1 MAASAVIASTAATVV
16 SATAGGPPSPMSATA
31 KVPAAARDATTR
43 PRRLTPAGRRTPGVP
58 TPGVSVDGAGMWDDS
73 VLIGRARAPGGGF
86 GMTCPIL
93 GRRGVRG
100 VWAGCAFSQE
110 CRSAVDA
117 AAADPEDAP
126 DAHPPGGR
134 RTQDGGADPP
144 RPGGR
149 ATCRGSCRR
158 RRRGVE
164 PRHCRR
170 VGPVRRARAGPDAAR
185 PRRAGPAADAANPR
199 HPDAGPHAH
208 RARWRG
214 RPGGRPRCG
223 RGRLPGQAVRVRG
236 AARPGSGA
244 GPARDGAACAGRLL
258 ASTRRRLAVVTLLL
272 IGALV
277 LAIGAATAF
286 IATRALDQDVE
297 RALEQAAIAESQR
310 LAGELP
316 TAGEGDERPPGDSD
330 TFFLILGPS
339 GGVVSNPSGVPRQG
353 LPDVAAVAAARVTGR
368 DLRTVQ
374 DGAVPIRL
382 LTLPI
387 GEAAAPVG
395 WLEAGFVLTA
405 HERQSR
411 TLILAVAL
419 VGLVGLAG
427 AALVT
432 LFVTGRALVPIRAA
446 FATERRFVADAS
458 HEIRTPA
465 AIIRA
470 SAEVLERE
478 GLVVDEG
485 RPLVA
490 DIVAEADRLGGLV
503 DDLLALA
510 ASERGSLVI
519 ERRPIDLAEI
529 ARDTVR
535 RAGPLAAERGID
547 LVGPAEDG
555 TVLPVVGDTNRLVQ
569 LLLVLVDNASRH
581 SPPGGRVTVTAG
593 PGGGR
598 TAAVSVDDQG
608 PGVPAEA
615 REAIFEPFARLP
627 GSRTRADAGSGL
639 GLAIARRL
647 AELHGGTPVSY
658 TH

>member
-1 MAASAVIASTAATVV
+1 VT
-16 SATAGGPPSPMSATA
+16 
-31 KVPAAARDATTR
+31 D
-43 PRRLTPAGRRTPGVP
+43 
-58 TPGVSVDGAGMWDDS
+58 
-73 VLIGRARAPGGGF
+73 RAP
-86 GMTCPIL
+86 
-93 GRRGVRG
+93 
-100 VWAGCAFSQE
+100 
-110 CRSAVDA
+110 
-117 AAADPEDAP
+117 
-126 DAHPPGGR
+126 
-134 RTQDGGADPP
+134 
-144 RPGGR
+144 
-149 ATCRGSCRR
+149 
-158 RRRGVE
+158 
-164 PRHCRR
+164 
-170 VGPVRRARAGPDAAR
+170 
-185 PRRAGPAADAANPR
+185 
-199 HPDAGPHAH
+199 
-208 RARWRG
+208 
-214 RPGGRPRCG
+214 
-223 RGRLPGQAVRVRG
+223 
-236 AARPGSGA
+236 
-244 GPARDGAACAGRLL
+244 AGRLL

-286 IATRALDQDVE
+286 IATRALDQDVD

-330 TFFLILGPS
+330 TFFLILAP
-339 GGVVSNPSGVPRQG
+339 GGGLVSNPSGVPRQG
-353 LPDVAAVAAARVTGR
+353 LPDVAAVAAARATGR
-368 DLRTVQ
+368 DLRTVR

-387 GEAAAPVG
+387 GDAAAPAG

-411 TLILAVAL
+411 TLILTVAL

-569 LLLVLVDNASRH
+569 LMLVLVDNASRH

-598 TAAVSVDDQG
+598 TSAVSVDDQG

-647 AELHGGTPVSY
+647 AELHGGTLAATAAPGGGARFVLSLPAGRPGGAGAAGAGSSAAAHDG
-658 TH
+658 TPPAGPASDGAPSAGARPAKTG

>member
-1 MAASAVIASTAATVV
+1 MT
-16 SATAGGPPSPMSATA
+16 
-31 KVPAAARDATTR
+31 D
-43 PRRLTPAGRRTPGVP
+43 
-58 TPGVSVDGAGMWDDS
+58 
-73 VLIGRARAPGGGF
+73 RAP
-86 GMTCPIL
+86 
-93 GRRGVRG
+93 
-100 VWAGCAFSQE
+100 
-110 CRSAVDA
+110 
-117 AAADPEDAP
+117 
-126 DAHPPGGR
+126 
-134 RTQDGGADPP
+134 
-144 RPGGR
+144 
-149 ATCRGSCRR
+149 
-158 RRRGVE
+158 
-164 PRHCRR
+164 
-170 VGPVRRARAGPDAAR
+170 
-185 PRRAGPAADAANPR
+185 
-199 HPDAGPHAH
+199 
-208 RARWRG
+208 
-214 RPGGRPRCG
+214 
-223 RGRLPGQAVRVRG
+223 
-236 AARPGSGA
+236 
-244 GPARDGAACAGRLL
+244 AGRLL
-258 ASTRRRLAVVTLLL
+258 ASTRRRLALVTLLL

-286 IATRALDQDVE
+286 IATRALDQDVD
-297 RALEQAAIAESQR
+297 RVLEQSAITESQR

-316 TAGEGDERPPGDSD
+316 TAGGDEGDERPPEASD
-330 TFFLILGPS
+330 TFFLILDP
-339 GGVVSNPSGVPRQG
+339 GGVLVSNPSSVPHQG
-353 LPDVAAVAAARVTGR
+353 LPDMAAVAAARATGR

-387 GEAAAPVG
+387 GDPANPVG
-395 WLEAGFVLTA
+395 WLEAGFVLA
-405 HERQSR
+405 LHERQSGS
-411 TLILAVAL
+411 LILAVTL

-490 DIVAEADRLGGLV
+490 DIVAESDRLGGLV

-519 ERRPIDLAEI
+519 ERRPIDLGAI

-547 LVGPAEDG
+547 LVGPAEG
-555 TVLPVVGDTNRLVQ
+555 AKVLPVVGDPDRLVQ
-569 LLLVLVDNASRH
+569 LLLVLIDNAFRH
-581 SPPGGRVTVTAG
+581 SPEGGRVTVTAG
-593 PGGGR
+593 LAGGR
-598 TAAVSVDDQG
+598 AASVTVDDQG
-608 PGVPAEA
+608 PGVPADA

-627 GSRTRADAGSGL
+627 GSRARADAGSGL

-647 AELHGGTPVSY
+647 AELHGGTLAAMEAPGGGARFVLLLPLGRSGGAGAAGAGPPPEAAAGSPPAG
-658 TH
+658 THSARTG